1 MKTNSCVLVLLFSAA
16 SVSVGAASIGGVGVG
31 VKGQVTYS
39 DISNGTPGV
48 GVGLVFGNT
57 TGVGPR
63 FDATV
68 QYLPSLQYD
77 YDGID
82 VEHAL
87 LYSDIGVDWP
97 FLKFGR
103 VAVGPSL
110 GIQNSLADVV
120 LDGTD
125 KTLVDIG
132 TMGIRYGLS
141 ADYSVS
147 PTWLLQL
154 RAESLTGFEEDQRLQ
169 VALGIQQGWGGAASV
184 KPRTPKPKAEKT
196 QKPEKAKTQTAQ
208 ATNIKP
214 FTALKSGSHY
224 FIHLGVTDSDKA
236 TVSYFTNKQLLAL
249 GVPLTATSYESGH
262 RIFIGPLSNRDSIA
276 GLKNSLS
283 KMAFF
288 RKSGRL
294 ESSEY
299 KPPIHSVLPATG
311 PYYYIELQD
320 AKVARVMTGIG
331 QKISGSDWFISDSD
345 GTEKLFLG
353 PFTSKEQTVLLA
365 KSLKQDGYQLR
376 AFVRKNLLQ

>member
-1 MKTNSCVLVLLFSAA
+1 MKTKSCVLVLLFSVASVALEAA
-16 SVSVGAASIGGVGVG
+16 SVGGVGVG

-39 DISNGTPGV
+39 DISNGAPGV
-48 GVGLVFGNT
+48 GLGLVFGSKS
-57 TGVGPR
+57 GVGPR
-63 FDATV
+63 LDATV

-77 YDGID
+77 YNGID

-125 KTLVDIG
+125 LTLVDLG
-132 TMGIRYGLS
+132 TLGIRYGLS
-141 ADYSVS
+141 ADFSVS
-147 PTWLLQL
+147 PTWLFQL

-169 VALGIQQGWGGAASV
+169 VALGIQQGWGGSTAVKSRAS
-184 KPRTPKPKAEKT
+184 KPKAEKPK
-196 QKPEKAKTQTAQ
+196 KPKTHTAQ
-208 ATNIKP
+208 ASNIKP

-236 TVSYFTNKQLLAL
+236 TISYFTNKRLLAL

-262 RIFIGPLSNRDSIA
+262 RIFLGPLSDRSSIA

-299 KPPIHSVLPATG
+299 KPPIHSVFPAAG
-311 PYYYIELQD
+311 PYYYIELQNARV
-320 AKVARVMTGIG
+320 AKVMAKIG
-331 QKISGSDWFISDSD
+331 RKISGADWFISDSD
-345 GTEKLFLG
+345 GAEKLFLG

-376 AFVRKNLLQ
+376 AFVRKSLLQ